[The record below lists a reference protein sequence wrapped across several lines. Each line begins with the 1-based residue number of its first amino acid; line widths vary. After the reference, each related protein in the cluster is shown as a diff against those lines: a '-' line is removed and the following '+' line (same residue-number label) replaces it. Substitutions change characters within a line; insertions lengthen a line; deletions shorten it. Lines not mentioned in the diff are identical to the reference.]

1 MANVD
6 WFVISHRLC
15 IAREASK
22 QGWDVF
28 VACEDTGRKNEIE
41 VDGITFVDFKFS
53 RSGTNPL
60 NEIITLSKFLKL
72 YKEINPDVVHHVT
85 LKSSDLWNTCWEIF
99 KGKRNPLMLL
109 VV

>member
-41 VDGITFVDFKFS
+41 VDGITFVISNFQDQG
-53 RSGTNPL
+53 R
-60 NEIITLSKFLKL
+60 TL
-72 YKEINPDVVHHVT
+72 
-85 LKSSDLWNTCWEIF
+85 
-99 KGKRNPLMLL
+99 
-109 VV
+109 